1 MEFIGFHDGPVK
13 PGPVDP
19 IKGGFFAWEELQGLG
34 PDVGHHLFSLLQ
46 GEATGP
52 NFSQGQVHQK
62 AQVSQV
68 TVLFPDGVPPGD
80 IIALGQRILPHI
92 ESSERV

>member
-1 MEFIGFHDGPVK
+1 ML
-13 PGPVDP
+13 
-19 IKGGFFAWEELQGLG
+19 ATTR
-34 PDVGHHLFSLLQ
+34 SACSQ

-80 IIALGQRILPHI
+80 IIKFRDFEFRVLSWVSFRHSEKKKSEQRLLN
-92 ESSERV
+92 VF